1 MRQQQTN
8 PFSYLTNRGFIVML
22 GMLAGKDEKK
32 KEIERM
38 RQTKLLFSEYD
49 LKSDQEREAELHV
62 YTDEEYIKEN
72 PELEIFS

>member
-1 MRQQQTN
+1 
-8 PFSYLTNRGFIVML
+8 ML

-32 KEIERM
+32 KEMERI

-49 LKSDQEREAELHV
+49 LKSDEEREGELHV

>member
-49 LKSDQEREAELHV
+49 LKSDQEREGELHV

>member
-1 MRQQQTN
+1 M
-8 PFSYLTNRGFIVML
+8 TNRGFIVTL

-32 KEIERM
+32 KEMERI

-49 LKSDQEREAELHV
+49 LKSDQEREGELHV

>member
-1 MRQQQTN
+1 
-8 PFSYLTNRGFIVML
+8 
-22 GMLAGKDEKK
+22 MLAGKDEKK
-32 KEIERM
+32 KEMERI

-49 LKSDQEREAELHV
+49 LKSDQEREGELHV